1 MGMSPVRRAFVIL
14 LVATAVVAV
23 FLMLAQDQVT
33 LKTRSAVGAA
43 EPRHANYL
51 AGLLGTQVTRG
62 NRFTVLTNGD
72 QIFPAMLRSIR
83 EAKRRISFETYIY
96 TTGEMADAFTSA

>member
-14 LVATAVVAV
+14 FIAAAVVAV

-51 AGLLGTQVTRG
+51 AGLLGT
-62 NRFTVLTNGD
+62 
-72 QIFPAMLRSIR
+72 RS
-83 EAKRRISFETYIY
+83 
-96 TTGEMADAFTSA
+96 DAG